1 MDVDGVV
8 RGWGVVGGVWGGAGV
23 YHLQEYAVRQRRTRG
38 VFNFK
43 GIPSF

>member
-8 RGWGVVGGVWGGAGV
+8 RGWGVVVGGVVGV

-38 VFNFK
+38 VFNFE